1 MKKRNLFG
9 LTIIMTMML
18 TGGFV
23 SGRRART
30 TVNKVSVQG
39 IPEHGLS
46 LVGPADSSYDR
57 MIESLVR
64 DNPDAGTV
72 QALRPYSVFV
82 KNTSGRA
89 VVACLLRWEFVK
101 ADGTV
106 AAETTG
112 FVATWRLMGQ
122 APAGASGTVIMPEST
137 RFFPPSNLEVF
148 QREGNIKPTP
158 PDLVLERIQAD
169 YVRELTARFE
179 HYAAVEV
186 SLDGAFFEDGT
197 FVGPDT
203 TEFFSHVEALRN
215 ARYDVYAEL
224 SAGLEQGKSAG
235 EIFRHA
241 ESLVRSSAARSDL
254 APLYDRTKESVAREI
269 LGMREKSGERETL
282 QWVKRS
288 LRTPPVELKRR
299 GSLKAR

>member
-1 MKKRNLFG
+1 MKKRNYFG
-9 LTIIMTMML
+9 LTIIMTMIL

-23 SGRRART
+23 SGRRVRT
-30 TVNKVSVQG
+30 TVNKISVQG
-39 IPEHGLS
+39 LPEHGLN
-46 LVGPADSSYDR
+46 LVGPADSSYDQ
-57 MIESLVR
+57 MIESLVS
-64 DNPDAGTV
+64 DNPDAGTI

-89 VVACLLRWEFVK
+89 VVACLLRWEFVR
-101 ADGTV
+101 ADGKV

-112 FVATWRLMGQ
+112 FVATWRLMNQDPTEG
-122 APAGASGTVIMPEST
+122 GGTVIRPKST

-148 QREGNIKPTP
+148 QGGDDIKPTP
-158 PDLVLERIQAD
+158 PDITRERTEAD
-169 YVRELTARFE
+169 YVRELTARFG
-179 HYAAVEV
+179 HYTAVEV

-203 TEFFSHVEALRN
+203 TDFFSHVEALRN

-241 ESLVRSSAARSDL
+241 ESLVRGTETRSDS
-254 APLYDRTKESVAREI
+254 APLYDRTKGSVAREI
-269 LGMREKSGERETL
+269 LKMREKAGDRETL

-288 LRTPPVELKRR
+288 LRAPRVELKRH